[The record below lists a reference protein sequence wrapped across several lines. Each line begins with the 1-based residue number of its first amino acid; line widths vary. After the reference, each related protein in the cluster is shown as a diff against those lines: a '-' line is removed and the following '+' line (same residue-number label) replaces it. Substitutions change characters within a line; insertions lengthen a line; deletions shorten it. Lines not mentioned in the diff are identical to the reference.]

1 MNAPAAPES
10 RVGGNGEAGAPWS
23 RLDPGLFRLG
33 LARSLGPMA
42 PIAVTALVAR
52 DRLNLQ
58 TLITLGGILVTLAVI
73 TVIGLVRY
81 ATTRYRVTAER
92 VELRSGL
99 VFRRHRSVPRDRVR
113 SVDLTADPL
122 RRIFGLAAVRIG
134 TGQNDDE
141 KGLVLDG
148 ISRRDARLLRT
159 ELLGRTAPAD
169 SVITELRP
177 AWVGYALLSS
187 WSLLIGL
194 APFGVFFRVLDAV
207 GVDPAEVGFLG
218 DLWESVTATHPA
230 VVVAVALAI
239 VLAIGLTGTLLLYVE
254 AWWNFRLT
262 REPDRTFSIRRG
274 LLTTRSVAL
283 EERRLHGVEM
293 AEPLPLRWGRGARV
307 KAVATGLGEDES
319 VVLLPP
325 APRAEAHRVAA
336 AVLAGD
342 APHTP
347 AGLTGSAGPAA
358 NAGSSVVAAVHAG
371 HFPPTSASPILAP
384 LAVHPRAALR
394 RRVFRA
400 IWPPVAVAVLFGGLA
415 AWLSWVPGLLWVA
428 GPVMLPVTLLL
439 AFDAYRNL
447 GHGLHGP
454 YLVTRY
460 GTARRR
466 TVALRRTGII
476 GWTISRSPFQRRAG
490 LLTLGATTAA
500 GGGIYK
506 VRDVSVAE
514 GLAFAEESVP
524 GLLAPFVH

>member
-1 MNAPAAPES
+1 MNGPAARTPTTPES
-10 RVGGNGEAGAPWS
+10 RTGGNGEAGAPWS

-52 DRLNLQ
+52 ERLNLQ
-58 TLITLGGILVTLAVI
+58 TLITLGGILATLFVI
-73 TVIGLVRY
+73 MVIGLVRY
-81 ATTRYRVTAER
+81 VTTRYRVTAER

-99 VFRRHRSVPRDRVR
+99 VVRRHRSVPRDRVR

-122 RRIFGLAAVRIG
+122 RRIFGLATVRIG
-134 TGQNDDE
+134 TGQNDEE

-159 ELLGRTAPAD
+159 ALLGRAAPAD

-207 GVDPAEVGFLG
+207 GVSPAEVGSLG
-218 DLWESVTATHPA
+218 ELWESVTETHPA
-230 VVVAVALAI
+230 VVVAVAVAI

-307 KAVATGLGEDES
+307 KAVATGLAEDES

-336 AVLAGD
+336 AVLAGHVP
-342 APHTP
+342 AESVASTTP
-347 AGLTGSAGPAA
+347 AGSAVLAGYAPPA
-358 NAGSSVVAAVHAG
+358 
-371 HFPPTSASPILAP
+371 PASPILAP

-394 RRVFRA
+394 RRVSRA
-400 IWPPVAVAVLFGGLA
+400 IWPPVAVAVLFAGLA
-415 AWLSWVPGLLWVA
+415 AWLSWVPGSLWVA
-428 GPVMLPVTLLL
+428 GALMLPITLLL

-454 YLVTRY
+454 YFVTRY

-500 GGGIYK
+500 GSGIYK
-506 VRDVSVAE
+506 VRDVSVAG

-524 GLLAPFVH
+524 GLLAPFVR